1 MLNDSLARS
10 SELFMYIAALIY
22 TVVFIAFTSDVVAN
36 SRVTRRLEGR
46 SEGTAQKPAVKAKI
60 KVGAGA
66 VSGASATA
74 NVAADTVRTGGTEQG
89 TGERGMGYK
98 GAAARALEG
107 EVADSAMLYTG
118 VRRPAA
124 RIAVVV
130 MVLAA
135 LVHTA
140 AVIMRGIAAQRVPW
154 GNMYEFCTT
163 GALMVSA
170 VFLITLIFR
179 DVRFVGTLVSGL
191 VLIMLCAATIG
202 FPTPVGH
209 LKPAL
214 QSYWLVIHVSIAVLA
229 SGVFTITFAMAVLQ
243 LVQTRREQR
252 ILNGKSGGWAFMRLV
267 PSAQALENF
276 AFRMN
281 ALAFVMWTFTL
292 AAGAI
297 WANHAWGRYWGW
309 DTKEVW
315 TFVIWVVYAAYLH
328 ARATRGWAI
337 HVSIAVLA
345 SGVFTITFAMAVLQ
359 LVQTRR
365 EQRILNGKS
374 GGWAFMRLVPSAQAL
389 ENFAFRMNA
398 LAFVMWTFTLAAGAI
413 WANHAW
419 GRYWGWDTKEV
430 WTFVI
435 WVVYA
440 AYLHARATRGW
451 AGPRSAWLSIIGYA
465 CIIFNFTVVNIFFSG
480 LHSYSGL

>member
-46 SEGTAQKPAVKAKI
+46 SEGTAQKPSVKAKI

-74 NVAADTVRTGGTEQG
+74 NTAADTVRTGGTEQG

-229 SGVFTITFAMAVLQ
+229 SGVFTITFAMAILQ

-252 ILNGKSGGWAFMRLV
+252 
-267 PSAQALENF
+267 
-276 AFRMN
+276 
-281 ALAFVMWTFTL
+281 
-292 AAGAI
+292 
-297 WANHAWGRYWGW
+297 
-309 DTKEVW
+309 
-315 TFVIWVVYAAYLH
+315 
-328 ARATRGWAI
+328 
-337 HVSIAVLA
+337 
-345 SGVFTITFAMAVLQ
+345 
-359 LVQTRR
+359 
-365 EQRILNGKS
+365 
-374 GGWAFMRLVPSAQAL
+374 
-389 ENFAFRMNA
+389 
-398 LAFVMWTFTLAAGAI
+398 
-413 WANHAW
+413 
-419 GRYWGWDTKEV
+419 
-430 WTFVI
+430 
-435 WVVYA
+435 
-440 AYLHARATRGW
+440 
-451 AGPRSAWLSIIGYA
+451 
-465 CIIFNFTVVNIFFSG
+465 
-480 LHSYSGL
+480 

>member
-46 SEGTAQKPAVKAKI
+46 SEGTAQKPTVKAKI

-74 NVAADTVRTGGTEQG
+74 NTAADTVRTGGTEQG

-214 QSYWLVIHVSIAVLA
+214 QSYWMV
-229 SGVFTITFAMAVLQ
+229 
-243 LVQTRREQR
+243 
-252 ILNGKSGGWAFMRLV
+252 
-267 PSAQALENF
+267 
-276 AFRMN
+276 
-281 ALAFVMWTFTL
+281 
-292 AAGAI
+292 
-297 WANHAWGRYWGW
+297 
-309 DTKEVW
+309 
-315 TFVIWVVYAAYLH
+315 
-328 ARATRGWAI
+328 I

>member
-46 SEGTAQKPAVKAKI
+46 SEGTAQKPSVKAKI

-74 NVAADTVRTGGTEQG
+74 NTAADTVRTGGTEQG

-179 DVRFVGTLVSGL
+179 DVRFVGTLVSGF

-252 ILNGKSGGWAFMRLV
+252 ILNGKSGGWALMCLV
-267 PSAQALENF
+267 PERAGVCDVDVHACRWRYLGESRVGTLLGLGHQRGVDLRDLGGVCGVSARTRHPRL
-276 AFRMN
+276 
-281 ALAFVMWTFTL
+281 
-292 AAGAI
+292 
-297 WANHAWGRYWGW
+297 GRPPLG
-309 DTKEVW
+309 
-315 TFVIWVVYAAYLH
+315 
-328 ARATRGWAI
+328 
-337 HVSIAVLA
+337 
-345 SGVFTITFAMAVLQ
+345 MAVYY
-359 LVQTRR
+359 
-365 EQRILNGKS
+365 
-374 GGWAFMRLVPSAQAL
+374 RLC
-389 ENFAFRMNA
+389 M
-398 LAFVMWTFTLAAGAI
+398 
-413 WANHAW
+413 H
-419 GRYWGWDTKEV
+419 
-430 WTFVI
+430 
-435 WVVYA
+435 
-440 AYLHARATRGW
+440 YL
-451 AGPRSAWLSIIGYA
+451 
-465 CIIFNFTVVNIFFSG
+465 
-480 LHSYSGL
+480 

>member
-46 SEGTAQKPAVKAKI
+46 SEGIAQKPTVKAKI

-66 VSGASATA
+66 VSDASATA
-74 NVAADTVRTGGTEQG
+74 NTAADTVRTGGTEQG

-243 LVQTRREQR
+243 LVQTRRM
-252 ILNGKSGGWAFMRLV
+252 G
-267 PSAQALENF
+267 
-276 AFRMN
+276 
-281 ALAFVMWTFTL
+281 
-292 AAGAI
+292 
-297 WANHAWGRYWGW
+297 
-309 DTKEVW
+309 
-315 TFVIWVVYAAYLH
+315 VYALGSERPGSRELCVPH
-328 ARATRGWAI
+328 ERAGVCDVDVYACRRCDLGESRVGTLLGLGHQRGVDLRDLGGVCGVSACTRHPRLGRPP
-337 HVSIAVLA
+337 L
-345 SGVFTITFAMAVLQ
+345 GMAVYY
-359 LVQTRR
+359 
-365 EQRILNGKS
+365 
-374 GGWAFMRLVPSAQAL
+374 RLCV
-389 ENFAFRMNA
+389 
-398 LAFVMWTFTLAAGAI
+398 
-413 WANHAW
+413 H
-419 GRYWGWDTKEV
+419 
-430 WTFVI
+430 
-435 WVVYA
+435 
-440 AYLHARATRGW
+440 YL
-451 AGPRSAWLSIIGYA
+451 
-465 CIIFNFTVVNIFFSG
+465 
-480 LHSYSGL
+480 